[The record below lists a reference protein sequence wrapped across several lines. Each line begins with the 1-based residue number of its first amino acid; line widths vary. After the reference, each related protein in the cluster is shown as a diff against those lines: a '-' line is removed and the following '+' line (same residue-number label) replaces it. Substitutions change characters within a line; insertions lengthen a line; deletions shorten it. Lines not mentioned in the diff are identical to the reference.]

1 MVLIL
6 AECDRTSGS
15 VATQYPFVMTEQG
28 EHAQTRGRK
37 CGWCRRPLP
46 EAKSTGRPRKY
57 CSQACRQWDW
67 VTRRGTRDVQITEA
81 QLVLAR
87 SQVDALHDAVYVL
100 SCAVSDADRDLAA
113 LGARPSAREVREIL
127 DWVLENA
134 RPLAAFRLRPE

>member
-1 MVLIL
+1 MY
-6 AECDRTSGS
+6 C
-15 VATQYPFVMTEQG
+15 FVMTEEVGTEREQ
-28 EHAQTRGRK
+28 ERK

-46 EAKSTGRPRKY
+46 DAKSTGRPRKY

-100 SCAVSDADRDLAA
+100 SSAVADADRDLAA
-113 LGARPSAREVREIL
+113 LGARPGAREVREIL

-134 RPLAAFRLRPE
+134 RPLATFRLHPE